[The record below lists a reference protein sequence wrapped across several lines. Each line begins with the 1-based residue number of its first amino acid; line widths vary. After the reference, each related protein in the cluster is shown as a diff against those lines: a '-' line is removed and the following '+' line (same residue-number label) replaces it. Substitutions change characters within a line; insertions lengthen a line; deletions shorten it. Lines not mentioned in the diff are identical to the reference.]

1 MPRTRPLPLD
11 AIGVGLAV
19 GFGLA
24 VAAGAVA
31 SLPDAPGSGVP
42 APAPAAP
49 AAPVVAAIGTDAGD
63 AASLDPVRRTPVVA
77 AVERVAP
84 AVVSITCEIPTT
96 DPFALMRGRR
106 SAASEGSGVVI
117 DADGVVL
124 TNAHVVEGADRIRAT
139 FADGRQLDADVVGVA
154 PELDL
159 AVLRL
164 RGAAGLTVVPRG
176 SSAGLMLG
184 EPVIAIGNPLGLG
197 HTVTTG
203 VISAVARPLETDA
216 RVYQDFI
223 QTDASINPG
232 NSGGPLLDARGRLVG
247 VNTAIRADAQ
257 GIGFA
262 IPADRALKVA
272 RDLVEF
278 GQVRI
283 AWLGVGV
290 EDVVV
295 TRAGRRQTAPRVLAA
310 GADPAGLLRGDV
322 VLAVDGRPVQGR
334 ADLNAYLASRSPGD
348 PVTVE
353 ALREGRTVS
362 VPIATATVPE
372 AAVDHTL
379 VAVLGMRIGDA
390 PAGGVALDAV
400 RRDGAAALRGL
411 RTGDVVLAVNGAPT
425 RDADALR
432 EAVRQARSA
441 HRTAALFTVRRGDVV
456 GRLTLPL

>member
-1 MPRTRPLPLD
+1 MSRTRSLPLD
-11 AIGVGLAV
+11 ALGVGLAV

-31 SLPDAPGSGVP
+31 SLPGEPVRPDPERIP
-42 APAPAAP
+42 ADPPSP
-49 AAPVVAAIGTDAGD
+49 PVAAGD
-63 AASLDPVRRTPVVA
+63 LPVARSDDPVRRTAVVE
-77 AVERVAP
+77 AVEQVAP
-84 AVVSITCEIPTT
+84 AVVSITCEIPTS

-117 DADGVVL
+117 DPEGIVL
-124 TNAHVVEGADRIRAT
+124 TNAHVVEGAHRIQAT
-139 FADGRQLDADVVGVA
+139 FADGRELDADVVGIA

-164 RGAAGLTVVPRG
+164 RGASGLTAVPSG
-176 SSAGLMLG
+176 NSAGLMLG

-232 NSGGPLLDARGRLVG
+232 NSGGPLLDAHGRLVG
-247 VNTAIRADAQ
+247 INTAIRADAQ

-272 RDLVEF
+272 QDLVAY
-278 GQVRI
+278 GQVQI

-290 EDVVV
+290 EDVVFD
-295 TRAGRRQTAPRVLAA
+295 RGGRRQTAPRVLD
-310 GADPAGLLRGDV
+310 GARETSTLAPGDV
-322 VLAVDGRPVQGR
+322 LLAVDGRSVQGR

-348 PVTVE
+348 TVTVDV
-353 ALREGRTVS
+353 LRGGRPAVLEVQTTAVPDTAVEESLAS
-362 VPIATATVPE
+362 VLGIQ
-372 AAVDHTL
+372 AVD
-379 VAVLGMRIGDA
+379 R
-390 PAGGVALDAV
+390 AGRGAYLASV
-400 RRDGAAALRGL
+400 RRDGAAARRGL
-411 RTGDVVLAVNGAPT
+411 RVGDVVLAVNGTPSA
-425 RDADALR
+425 DAAALR
-432 EAVRQARSA
+432 EAIRQARSS
-441 HRTAALFTVRRGDVV
+441 HRASALFTVLRGDVV
-456 GRLTLPL
+456 ARLTLPI